1 MLQPSPSGRCLPKTI
16 ISYLLHT
23 SVTLHSQSKSSL
35 DFYDTIRFFSF
46 SREKRI
52 RSTYQQKLFCCFL
65 TSGLLF
71 FFLIRKLAVVKKTQK
86 VPILSVA
93 YDKISCENHPCLLN
107 IFEVSQP
114 SCYMRFLFK
123 VYLR

>member
-1 MLQPSPSGRCLPKTI
+1 MLLCIL
-16 ISYLLHT
+16 
-23 SVTLHSQSKSSL
+23 KSSL
-35 DFYDTIRFFSF
+35 EFYDTISFFSF

-52 RSTYQQKLFCCFL
+52 RTYTNKNYFVVFL

-107 IFEVSQP
+107 IFVVSQP

>member
-1 MLQPSPSGRCLPKTI
+1 MFAKNHNI
-16 ISYLLHT
+16 ISIAHKCYFAF
-23 SVTLHSQSKSSL
+23 SKQKQFGFL
-35 DFYDTIRFFSF
+35 RHNKFFFSF

-52 RSTYQQKLFCCFL
+52 RTYQQKLFCCFL

-93 YDKISCENHPCLLN
+93 YDKISSENHPCLLN
-107 IFEVSQP
+107 IFVVSQP
-114 SCYMRFLFK
+114 SCCMRFLC
-123 VYLR
+123 